1 MGGIVKI
8 HKTKP
13 LTISTNFGK
22 LKERT
27 MTVLNV
33 RRMLSALL
41 LTAALFVTSCQGVTP
56 AGNTSDRV
64 ARSTPQPAVSAQA
77 IPAGQFNKF
86 FPQSANGFER
96 VYSQEKPGT
105 AEAKLQR
112 EGKEVALLS
121 IFDTI
126 SNPDA
131 TTKFK
136 GSPKTI
142 AGYPA
147 QQIGNSQT
155 ALLVADRFQ
164 VKAISRDPSFT
175 ATDRETWLQKFN
187 LSGLAQ
193 LK

>member
-1 MGGIVKI
+1 M
-8 HKTKP
+8 
-13 LTISTNFGK
+13 NF
-22 LKERT
+22 
-27 MTVLNV
+27 VNA
-33 RRMLSALL
+33 RRMLTALL
-41 LTAALFVTSCQGVTP
+41 LTTALLVTSCQGVTS
-56 AGNTSDRV
+56 AGNPSARV
-64 ARSTPQPAVSAQA
+64 ARSTPQSAVSAQA

-86 FPQSANGFER
+86 FPQSGNGFDR
-96 VYSQEKPGT
+96 IYTQEKPGT

-112 EGKEVALLS
+112 EGKDVALLS

-164 VKAISRDPSFT
+164 VKAVSKDPSFT
-175 ATDRETWLQKFN
+175 PTDREAWLQKFN
-187 LSGLAQ
+187 LAGLAQ

>member
-1 MGGIVKI
+1 
-8 HKTKP
+8 
-13 LTISTNFGK
+13 
-22 LKERT
+22 
-27 MTVLNV
+27 MTVLKI
-33 RRMLSALL
+33 RRILGVLVLTIALL
-41 LTAALFVTSCQGVTP
+41 VTSCRGT
-56 AGNTSDRV
+56 TSVANPSDGV
-64 ARSTPQPAVSAQA
+64 ARSTPQSAVSAQS
-77 IPAGQFNKF
+77 IPAGQFNRF

-96 VYSQEKPGT
+96 IYTQEKTGT

-112 EGKEVALLS
+112 DGKDVALLS

-147 QQIGNSQT
+147 QQTGNTQT

-175 ATDRETWLQKFN
+175 ATDREVWLQKFN
-187 LSGLAQ
+187 LTGLAQ